1 MKKYIITVIFFTSTL
16 FSQSTIPDLIREELK
31 SAPGQLEEIS
41 NLDIEQEEVSIE
53 KTEEISIE
61 KTEESELVEED
72 DPSQYYGYEYFSR
85 DINFFDNIPTPSN
98 FRLGSG
104 DEIILSLWGE
114 KNSREKFIINKEGLI
129 YYKNIGFINLSNK
142 TLDEAEQLL
151 VSKLSNIYSTL
162 EEDKKSTELMLE
174 LGKLKSL
181 NIYFSGGI
189 KNPGIHLIHPFSD
202 VFSAIVQ
209 AGGVKLGGSLRNIQI
224 IRNGNIMQNI
234 DFYDFFTKGNDNF
247 SNIKLID
254 GDIIHIPNV
263 ASRVLINGEIN
274 RPGFYEIAEGES
286 LASLIVHAS
295 GFTAVAS
302 SSIMIKT
309 IVPLEK
315 RMSDDNAQSSIN
327 VNFKDI
333 ESIFLNNGDAVNV
346 NAIGDVSST
355 VDIFGRVK
363 NPGNYSAINSS
374 LKDILDIAGGFD
386 DPVYRKTI
394 RDDDIVVVRKDETQF
409 YGLEFHVPYSE
420 SDSFGLNPSDQIFIY
435 QNNNYNNLFSVEVV
449 GEVNKRGKF
458 QLKKGMTLADAIK
471 LAEGFTELANPEG
484 ITVTESFTS
493 LDEDGNEITEQ
504 APVNDINLD
513 FILTN
518 GAVINVLP
526 LENVV
531 NIQGNIYNPGLVV
544 YSGSKS
550 ITQYINLAGGLKPY
564 TLKNRIYVKR
574 TNGKIKTVSLLRGA
588 GMRVRAG
595 DTIFVPVDENP
606 SEFNVGAF
614 TADILSI
621 LSNLAAILFIVDNN
635 SN

>member
-1 MKKYIITVIFFTSTL
+1 MKKYIITVIFFTSML
-16 FSQSTIPDLIREELK
+16 FSQSIIPQNFDLDLIKEQLK
-31 SAPGQLEEIS
+31 STPNQLEEIS
-41 NLDIEQEEVSIE
+41 NSEIEQ
-53 KTEEISIE
+53 EEISIE
-61 KTEESELVEED
+61 ESEESQLVKD
-72 DPSQYYGYEYFSR
+72 DISSQYYGYEYFSR

-209 AGGVKLGGSLRNIQI
+209 AGGVELEGSLRNIQI
-224 IRNGNIMQNI
+224 IRNSNIIQNI
-234 DFYDFFTKGNDNF
+234 DFYDFFTKGSDNF

-254 GDIIHIPNV
+254 GDIIHIPDV
-263 ASRVLINGEIN
+263 TRRIFIDGQIN
-274 RPGFYEIAEGES
+274 RVGFYEVLEGES
-286 LASLIVHAS
+286 LASLVVHAS
-295 GFTAVAS
+295 GFTAEAS

-309 IVPLEK
+309 IIPLEK
-315 RMSDDNAQSSIN
+315 RISDDNARSSIN

-363 NPGNYSAINSS
+363 NPGSYSAINSS

-386 DPVYRKTI
+386 DQIYRKTI
-394 RDDDIVVVRKDETQF
+394 RDDDIVVLRKDEKQF
-409 YGLEFHVPYSE
+409 YGLEFHLNYNE
-420 SDSFGLNPSDQIFIY
+420 SGSFPLKPEDQIFVY
-435 QNNNYNNLFSVEVV
+435 EDNNYDNIFSIEVS
-449 GEVNKRGKF
+449 GEVKKRGKF
-458 QLKKGMTLADAIK
+458 QLKKGMNIADAIK
-471 LAEGFTELANPEG
+471 LAEGFTELANPNG
-484 ITVTESFTS
+484 IIVTERFTS
-493 LDEDGNEITEQ
+493 LDDAGNEITELNQ
-504 APVNDINLD
+504 VNDASLD
-513 FILTN
+513 FIITD
-518 GAVINVLP
+518 GSVINVLP

-531 NIQGNIYNPGLVV
+531 NIQGNVYDPGLVV
-544 YSGSKS
+544 YSGKKS
-550 ITQYINLAGGLKPY
+550 VDKYINLAGGPKPN

-574 TNGKIKTVSLLRGA
+574 ANGRTKKVSLLRGL
-588 GMRVRAG
+588 GINVKPG

-606 SEFNVGAF
+606 SDFNVAAF
-614 TADILSI
+614 TADILSV
-621 LSNLAAILFIVDNN
+621 LSNLVAILAIVDNN
-635 SN
+635 SD